1 MIVTWISFSHA
12 LITSLVVVVVVG
24 VAIRIFESHQRQEG
38 SLIYEMLPGYML

>member
-12 LITSLVVVVVVG
+12 LITSLVVVVVG